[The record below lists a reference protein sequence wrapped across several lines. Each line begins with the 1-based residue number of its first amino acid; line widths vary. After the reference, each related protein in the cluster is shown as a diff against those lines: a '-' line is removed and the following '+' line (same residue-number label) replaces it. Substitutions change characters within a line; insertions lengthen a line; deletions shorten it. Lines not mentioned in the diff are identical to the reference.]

1 MPKTKRGRTT
11 VIDIEVYSVS
21 VVVTTLQDRALLKKL
36 RRLGCDITDD
46 EAAGFSMQESY
57 AALTAQLSSGVVVI
71 RLRDEPD
78 TPFMVG
84 KLAHEAF
91 HAATFI
97 LRRAGVRF
105 CSQSDEAFAYAID
118 CLVRRSLEF
127 FNNGRTR

>member
-21 VVVTTLQDRALLKKL
+21 VVVTTLQDKALLKTL
-36 RRLGCDITDD
+36 NRLGCGLTEE
-46 EAAGFSMQESY
+46 EAAGFSLQESY

-118 CLVRRSLEF
+118 CLVRQSLEF
-127 FNNGRTR
+127 FHRKK

>member
-21 VVVTTLQDRALLKKL
+21 VVVTTLQDKALLKTL
-36 RRLGCDITDD
+36 RRLGCDITDE
-46 EAAGFSMQESY
+46 EATAFSLQDCHAG
-57 AALTAQLSSGVVVI
+57 LTAQLSSGVVVI

-91 HAATFI
+91 HATTFI

-118 CLVRRSLEF
+118 CLVRQSLEF
-127 FNNGRTR
+127 FHRKK

>member
-21 VVVTTLQDRALLKKL
+21 VVVTTLQDKALLKTL
-36 RRLGCDITDD
+36 RRLGCDITDE
-46 EAAGFSMQESY
+46 EATAFSLQDCHAG
-57 AALTAQLSSGVVVI
+57 LTAQLSSGVVVI

-84 KLAHEAF
+84 KLAHECF

-118 CLVRRSLEF
+118 CLVRQSLEF
-127 FNNGRTR
+127 FHRKK